1 MDLLKSID
9 VFREVCRQMSFSR
22 AAYRLNLVP
31 SAVSRQVGGLEK
43 HLGVRL
49 LQRTTRSISLTHEGR
64 RYLEKMD
71 AISHGVRE
79 LRDLGSD
86 DERIDGHIRLTAP
99 PVFGPQFLIKAL
111 DGFLHAYPQVS
122 VSTTLVNRDVDL
134 VEEGYDIA
142 LRVGNLQDS
151 DLVARTIGE
160 FSLSV
165 IASPGYLEAKGEP
178 KHPRDLVKHNCLIN
192 TLARSP
198 RRWRFLQGT
207 REFTVKV
214 DGKYEVN
221 DDLALRHFAGSGLG
235 IAYLP
240 SYFVHDRVNNGELTL
255 LLQRFALEPLPIS
268 LIYPSRQWL
277 TPAKRALVEHL
288 IKGVQPRV
296 FAETPA
302 GYRHGRC

>member
-1 MDLLKSID
+1 VLSNSWLGCDTGPETD
-9 VFREVCRQMSFSR
+9 RWF
-22 AAYRLNLVP
+22 VP
-31 SAVSRQVGGLEK
+31 RIEKPSYPYSGGP
-43 HLGVRL
+43 
-49 LQRTTRSISLTHEGR
+49 
-64 RYLEKMD
+64 
-71 AISHGVRE
+71 
-79 LRDLGSD
+79 
-86 DERIDGHIRLTAP
+86 RI
-99 PVFGPQFLIKAL
+99 LIK
-111 DGFLHAYPQVS
+111 
-122 VSTTLVNRDVDL
+122 RDDATGLAMGGNKARHYEFELAHL

-165 IASPGYLEAKGEP
+165 IASPGYLEAKEEP

-240 SYFVHDRVNNGELTL
+240 SYFVHDRVNNGELML

-288 IKGVQPRV
+288 IKGAQPRV